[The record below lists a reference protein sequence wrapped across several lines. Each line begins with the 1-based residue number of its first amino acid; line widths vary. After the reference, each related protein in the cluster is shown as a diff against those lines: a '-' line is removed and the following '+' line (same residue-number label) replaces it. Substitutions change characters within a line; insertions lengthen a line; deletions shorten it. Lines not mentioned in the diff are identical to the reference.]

1 MLYTDYTDDQLLPLI
16 REGDAAAFEVLYR
29 RHWQSLYAVAKNILR
44 SSELAK
50 DIVQEVFASFWQR
63 RSDLE
68 IVYPKA
74 YLQQAVRYQVLN
86 AIRADKVD
94 AGFYQRLA
102 DTSRE
107 IVEENPLIFKEL
119 QHVLADLVG
128 SLPEDCRLA
137 FHLSRE
143 EELTYN
149 QIADY
154 LNISVKTVEKKMSRS
169 LRFLRSRLDR
179 SAISI
184 IVVLSFFR

>member
-16 REGDAAAFEVLYR
+16 REGDAVAFDVLYQ
-29 RHWQSLYAVAKNILR
+29 RHWQALYAVARNILR
-44 SSELAK
+44 STELAK

-68 IVYPKA
+68 IIYPKA
-74 YLQQAVRYQVLN
+74 YLQQAVRNQVLN
-86 AIRADKVD
+86 AIRANKADD
-94 AGFYQRLA
+94 GFYQRLA
-102 DTSRE
+102 EVSRE

-119 QHVLADLVG
+119 RHILADLIG
-128 SLPEDCRLA
+128 SLPEDCRMV

-169 LRFLRSRLDR
+169 LRIIRSRLDR

-184 IVVLSFFR
+184 IVFLTFFR